1 MAPGVAR
8 RGGREGGADSPI
20 RTDDLPLTRRLLY
33 QLSYAGDDGHAECLE
48 VMMVADGRAAEA
60 LGGDVGGPRGG
71 ERAF

>member
-1 MAPGVAR
+1 M
-8 RGGREGGADSPI
+8 
-20 RTDDLPLTRRLLY
+20 RLLY

-48 VMMVADGRAAEA
+48 VMVVADGRAAEA